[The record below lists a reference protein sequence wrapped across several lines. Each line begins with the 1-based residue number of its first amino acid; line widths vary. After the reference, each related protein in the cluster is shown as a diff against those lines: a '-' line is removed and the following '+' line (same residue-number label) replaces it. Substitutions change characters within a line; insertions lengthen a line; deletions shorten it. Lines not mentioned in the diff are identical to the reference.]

1 MHRGCTMPRII
12 IIAGP
17 NGAGKTTFARRFLA
31 GPMADWP
38 FVNAD
43 EIARE
48 LSPHD
53 VEAAALAAGRLMIER
68 LGALVREGRSF
79 AFETTLSGR
88 TYLRRIHEWQAAG
101 YRVELHFLRLDTIEL
116 AQERVARRVRE
127 GGHHIPPATIA
138 RRFEAG
144 LLKLSEY
151 ALVVD
156 RLLIYNSSTGSPTLL
171 HAIRTRKVHKP

>member
-1 MHRGCTMPRII
+1 MHRGCTMPQII

-48 LSPHD
+48 LSPLD
-53 VEAAALAAGRLMIER
+53 VEAAALAAGRAMIER
-68 LGALVREGRSF
+68 LGVLVREGRSF

-88 TYLRRIHEWQAAG
+88 TYLRRIRKWQAAG
-101 YRVELHFLRLDTIEL
+101 YRVELHVLRLNSAAL
-116 AQERVARRVRE
+116 AQNRVLHRVHQ
-127 GGHHIPPATIA
+127 GGHDIPPAVIV

-144 LLKLSEY
+144 LANLGHYLL
-151 ALVVD
+151 AADRTLV
-156 RLLIYNSSTGSPTLL
+156 YNSSGEAPRLL
-171 HAIRTRKVHKP
+171 YAVRIKQRRAR